1 MTDSPSPRPDRLDK
15 LGPALDALSHDA
27 PRERSATWLPFAA
40 IALLALLIA
49 GLFIA
54 IVLEDR
60 QLQREALQRDVD
72 SAAQQLVVRLG
83 GLTEALTTSALEI
96 KSGAL
101 GEKRFLGIGRDLIEA
116 KPEIVRI
123 KRVGATG
130 ALAWGPVPLALSPA
144 RPERLEPGLQPL
156 LERVRATAQPALGV
170 LPAVEGSSAGQLALV
185 VPLFAEQLF
194 DGALIARIS
203 AQALLLQ
210 ALSEESR
217 SRYRL
222 TLSTRDQPLGSTS
235 SASAARNA
243 PHAAIPLALLPLQME
258 ALQLDATA
266 FRSPSTLTADPLLW
280 ITLALGVAVAI
291 ALAALVRF
299 TSRLVRKDRALL
311 TETALRRAMEDS
323 LATGLRVIDRQGRI
337 RYVNRSFCQMTGWSE
352 AELVGRIAPFPYWP
366 AELHGEYQAKLIS
379 VLGGELAPG
388 GFELVVQRKDGSRFD
403 ARMYD
408 SALVDAAGRQIGWV
422 TSMADIT
429 EPKRV
434 RNELAAAH
442 DRFTKVLESL
452 EAAVSVVVRDEDG
465 TLAGLLF
472 ANREYQRLFGDSAE
486 GHRRLSARLL
496 GAAAELHAGEALD
509 EDTGRWFDVR
519 LRDIRWV
526 DGRAAELQIATDI
539 TLRKETEEIVRQ
551 QQEKVQF
558 TSRLMTMG
566 EMASSLAHELNQ
578 PLTAINN
585 YSQGVLN
592 RLQKGP
598 LPSEELLPALEKTS
612 SQAQRAGKIIRRI
625 REFVKRSEPRR
636 RSALAARVIEDAI
649 GFAEI
654 EAAKKRIAI
663 VATVDP
669 ALPPLYADPILIEQV
684 LLNLL
689 KNAVDAMDH
698 ALIRRIDVTA
708 GFAAEPGL
716 AEIAVIDRGSGIPEE
731 HLANLFTPFFSTKSE
746 GMGMGLNICRSIIEF
761 HQGRFRVERNPEPT
775 GGTVMRFTLELAG
788 GSAIAENRADVGASR
803 PDQPAASGQRSS
815 EEGSPR

>member
-185 VPLFAEQLF
+185 VPLFAEQGF

-222 TLSTRDQPLGSTS
+222 T
-235 SASAARNA
+235 
-243 PHAAIPLALLPLQME
+243 AIPLALLPLQME